1 MARSIMALRVATVLA
16 CALAAGH
23 VVQTLRPVPQDMA
36 QPVPV
41 VEQPDDSTLPTL
53 AGITAVS
60 ASSSG
65 ADSSCDLKLRLAPAP
80 DATISLSLAA
90 PCNLGERAVIRHA
103 GLTFADTVGADGRL
117 KVEFPALSTDAAI
130 AVYVGGSE
138 MVLGRITV
146 PDAAEYLRVA
156 VQIADGARFDLRA
169 EEMGQ
174 VFVAKS
180 AGPDGLPQ
188 RITALG
194 QVRMENP
201 LLSQV
206 YSVAL
211 KQFSDPKLT
220 VELQITPETCGQ
232 TLAAEVI
239 KSQSGKVSQT
249 THAIEVPLCGTS
261 GDILLLKNL
270 LPDLTLA
277 ALE

>member
-1 MARSIMALRVATVLA
+1 MALRIATVLA

-23 VVQTLRPVPQDMA
+23 VVQTLRQVPPELA
-36 QPVPV
+36 QAVPLA
-41 VEQPDDSTLPTL
+41 EPPDAATLPKL

-60 ASSSG
+60 GSSSG
-65 ADSSCDLKLRLAPAP
+65 TDSSCDLVLRLVSAPN
-80 DATISLSLAA
+80 ATISLSLAA

-103 GLTFADTVGADGRL
+103 GLTFAETVGADGRL
-117 KVEFPALSTDAAI
+117 QVQFPAMGTDAAV

-138 MVLGRITV
+138 MVLGRISV
-146 PDAAEYLRVA
+146 PDAAGYLRVA
-156 VQIADGARFDLRA
+156 VQIAGGARFDLRA

-174 VFVAKS
+174 VFVARS
-180 AGPDGLPQ
+180 AGPDGVPQ

-211 KQFSDPKLT
+211 KQFSNPKLM
-220 VELQITPETCGQ
+220 VELRITPETCGR

-239 KSQSGKVSQT
+239 QSQSGDVSQT

-277 ALE
+277 TLE